1 MIFSLVGWL
10 SCLSL
15 MPLAVQMRVE
25 GYLPE
30 NGEPSTAPLYLY
42 WNQNQGSDKDNLVT
56 TDPQVRLCP
65 APAYP
70 MLPSHAVADVSL
82 PLDTS
87 AAGTTTGSCLRCS

>member
-1 MIFSLVGWL
+1 
-10 SCLSL
+10 

-30 NGEPSTAPLYLY
+30 NGEPSTEPLYLY
-42 WNQNQGSDKDNLVT
+42 WNQMQSSDKDNMVT
-56 TDPQVRLCP
+56 TDPQVRLRP
-65 APAYP
+65 ALLIPC
-70 MLPSHAVADVSL
+70 MPSRAVADVSL